1 MMFDPTRAD
10 TQQRVLLQMSVQ
22 QSLMLTESLEQARKV
37 QHDAH

>member
-1 MMFDPTRAD
+1 MMFDPTSAD

-37 QHDAH
+37 HDAH